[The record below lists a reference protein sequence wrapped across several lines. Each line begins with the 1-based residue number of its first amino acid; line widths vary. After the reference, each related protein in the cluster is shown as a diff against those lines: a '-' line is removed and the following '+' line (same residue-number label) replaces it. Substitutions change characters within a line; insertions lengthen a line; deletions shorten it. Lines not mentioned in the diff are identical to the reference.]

1 MGHQQVTMSASNV
14 PATAEAPAAA
24 AFRYSAP
31 YAAGPAYGYGGP
43 QYGGAQYGGA
53 MVAAAPGYGYGAPA
67 PLAPVHA
74 PMAAA
79 GPAPV
84 SYGGPDHHVYHSGRV
99 AEDLRAE
106 ETYLE
111 YRRKLT
117 EDLRKAETNEAAAVD
132 KRYND
137 ERICEI
143 RTAEAHE
150 QSRRA
155 ATAEAI
161 AARATEELRLREAEA
176 KAPNAAAAEAKA
188 LCERAA
194 EADRRATEAR
204 NTKAQAA
211 RESESVLAKS
221 VADNEAAAAQLAN
234 CEGAAANTPLPGS
247 YCSGPYQRQY
257 AYGGP
262 GAAPAAQYGYRGYG
276 Y

>member
-84 SYGGPDHHVYHSGRV
+84 SYGGPGHHVYHSGRV

-111 YRRKLT
+111 SRRKLT

-161 AARATEELRLREAEA
+161 AARATEARNNEVQ
-176 KAPNAAAAEAKA
+176 AA
-188 LCERAA
+188 
-194 EADRRATEAR
+194 

-221 VADNEAAAAQLAN
+221 VAD
-234 CEGAAANTPLPGS
+234 
-247 YCSGPYQRQY
+247 
-257 AYGGP
+257 
-262 GAAPAAQYGYRGYG
+262 
-276 Y
+276 

>member
-53 MVAAAPGYGYGAPA
+53 MVASAPGYGYGAPA

-84 SYGGPDHHVYHSGRV
+84 SYGGPGHHVYHSGRV
-99 AEDLRAE
+99 A
-106 ETYLE
+106 
-111 YRRKLT
+111 

-176 KAPNAAAAEAKA
+176 KAANAAAAEAKA

-204 NTKAQAA
+204 NNEVQAANTKAQAA

-234 CEGAAANTPLPGS
+234 CE
-247 YCSGPYQRQY
+247 
-257 AYGGP
+257 
-262 GAAPAAQYGYRGYG
+262 
-276 Y
+276 

>member
-1 MGHQQVTMSASNV
+1 MSRA
-14 PATAEAPAAA
+14 
-24 AFRYSAP
+24 
-31 YAAGPAYGYGGP
+31 
-43 QYGGAQYGGA
+43 
-53 MVAAAPGYGYGAPA
+53 
-67 PLAPVHA
+67 
-74 PMAAA
+74 
-79 GPAPV
+79 
-84 SYGGPDHHVYHSGRV
+84 
-99 AEDLRAE
+99 AE

-111 YRRKLT
+111 SRRKLT
-117 EDLRKAETNEAAAVD
+117 EDLRKCESNEAAAVD
-132 KRYND
+132 KRFND
-137 ERICEI
+137 ERVAEI

-176 KAPNAAAAEAKA
+176 KAANAAAAEAKA

-194 EADRRATEAR
+194 EAGNNEVQAA

-262 GAAPAAQYGYRGYG
+262 GAAPAAQYGYRGSG

>member
-1 MGHQQVTMSASNV
+1 
-14 PATAEAPAAA
+14 
-24 AFRYSAP
+24 
-31 YAAGPAYGYGGP
+31 
-43 QYGGAQYGGA
+43 
-53 MVAAAPGYGYGAPA
+53 
-67 PLAPVHA
+67 
-74 PMAAA
+74 
-79 GPAPV
+79 
-84 SYGGPDHHVYHSGRV
+84 V

-111 YRRKLT
+111 SRRKLT

-176 KAPNAAAAEAKA
+176 KAANAAAAEAKA

-204 NTKAQAA
+204 NNEVQAANDKARAA
-211 RESESVLAKS
+211 RESEAVLSKS
-221 VADNEAAAAQLAN
+221 VADNEAAAAALAN

-262 GAAPAAQYGYRGYG
+262 GAAPAAAHAAYGGYRGYG

>member
-1 MGHQQVTMSASNV
+1 MGSTWGHQQVTMSASNV

-84 SYGGPDHHVYHSGRV
+84 SYGGPGHHVYHSGRV

-111 YRRKLT
+111 SRRKLT
-117 EDLRKAETNEAAAVD
+117 
-132 KRYND
+132 
-137 ERICEI
+137 
-143 RTAEAHE
+143 EAHE

-176 KAPNAAAAEAKA
+176 KAANA
-188 LCERAA
+188 
-194 EADRRATEAR
+194 
-204 NTKAQAA
+204 KAQAA

>member
-1 MGHQQVTMSASNV
+1 MGSTWGHQQVTMSASNV

-84 SYGGPDHHVYHSGRV
+84 SYGGPGHHVYHSGRV

-111 YRRKLT
+111 SRRKLT
-117 EDLRKAETNEAAAVD
+117 
-132 KRYND
+132 
-137 ERICEI
+137 
-143 RTAEAHE
+143 EAHE

-176 KAPNAAAAEAKA
+176 RAANAAAAEAKA

-204 NTKAQAA
+204 NNEVQAANTKAQAA

>member
-1 MGHQQVTMSASNV
+1 MAAKTS
-14 PATAEAPAAA
+14 TAELEASLAERAY
-24 AFRYSAP
+24 RYNMP
-31 YAAGPAYGYGGP
+31 Y
-43 QYGGAQYGGA
+43 
-53 MVAAAPGYGYGAPA
+53 GYGYGHPSAAAVVPYGA
-67 PLAPVHA
+67 GPVAPVA
-74 PMAAA
+74 P
-79 GPAPV
+79 
-84 SYGGPDHHVYHSGRV
+84 HVYHSGRV

-111 YRRKLT
+111 SRRKLT
-117 EDLRKAETNEAAAVD
+117 EELRKAETNEAAAVD

-137 ERICEI
+137 ERIAEMRI
-143 RTAEAHE
+143 AEATE

-176 KAPNAAAAEAKA
+176 KNAAAAEAKA

-204 NTKAQAA
+204 NNEVQAANTKAQAA

-221 VADNEAAAAQLAN
+221 VADNEAQAARLAN

-262 GAAPAAQYGYRGYG
+262 GAAPAAAYGYRGYG

>member
-84 SYGGPDHHVYHSGRV
+84 SYGGPGHHVYHSGRV

-111 YRRKLT
+111 SRRKLT

-143 RTAEAHE
+143 RTAEA
-150 QSRRA
+150 
-155 ATAEAI
+155 
-161 AARATEELRLREAEA
+161 
-176 KAPNAAAAEAKA
+176 
-188 LCERAA
+188 
-194 EADRRATEAR
+194 DRRATEAR
-204 NTKAQAA
+204 NNEVQAANTKAQAA
-211 RESESVLAKS
+211 RESESV
-221 VADNEAAAAQLAN
+221 
-234 CEGAAANTPLPGS
+234 
-247 YCSGPYQRQY
+247 
-257 AYGGP
+257 
-262 GAAPAAQYGYRGYG
+262 
-276 Y
+276 